1 MKDFSMYKYFK
12 GELKNPFSENDLLA
26 SKWWNGERLF
36 YENAQSNPHFI
47 DIIRKQLKEAIET
60 NNVSSI
66 LVDETVD
73 INRRILISIWI
84 YGIPNGFPMIIL
96 MRYSNIKNRPSNF
109 NLIDF

>member
-66 LVDETVD
+66 LEPV
-73 INRRILISIWI
+73 L
-84 YGIPNGFPMIIL
+84 
-96 MRYSNIKNRPSNF
+96 
-109 NLIDF
+109 NLLP

>member
-47 DIIRKQLKEAIET
+47 DIIRKQLKEQ
-60 NNVSSI
+60 
-66 LVDETVD
+66 
-73 INRRILISIWI
+73 
-84 YGIPNGFPMIIL
+84 
-96 MRYSNIKNRPSNF
+96 YSNVRLLYSASCELLSLVRIFDIRN
-109 NLIDF
+109 NLC

>member
-12 GELKNPFSENDLLA
+12 GEPKNPLSENDLLA

-36 YENAQSNPHFI
+36 YENAQSKPHFI

-73 INRRILISIWI
+73 INRRILIFYLDLWHSKW
-84 YGIPNGFPMIIL
+84 FP
-96 MRYSNIKNRPSNF
+96 YDNF
-109 NLIDF
+109 DAIFKY